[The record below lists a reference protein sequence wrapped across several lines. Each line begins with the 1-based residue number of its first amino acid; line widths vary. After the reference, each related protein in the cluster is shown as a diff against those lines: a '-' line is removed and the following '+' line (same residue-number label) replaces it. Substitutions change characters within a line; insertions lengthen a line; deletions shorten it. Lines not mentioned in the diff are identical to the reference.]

1 MSELQIAM
9 IGFGVLLV
17 AVVWGYNLWQT
28 RKQRRMAQSVFPDT
42 QPDVLMAGRSEPEI
56 VAVPR
61 EPTLMAPHARNP
73 GSLPPTPRGGNP
85 QTSAWDGPAPTFEE
99 VAPRTA
105 VQAEDSTQTAPVPAE
120 WADARA
126 DCLLK
131 IEFVAAV
138 PVAKLWAEHAGW
150 SRLIDKP
157 VQWLGLDEKSG
168 RWRSLLPQDAGV
180 VQQLA
185 VALQLVDRKGPVS
198 EVTLAAFLDGI
209 RRLAQR
215 FSGLVELP
223 EPAPLLAAAGELD
236 AFCAA
241 VDLQLALHVL
251 PRQGSLNEM
260 AGAQLKPVIDAC
272 GLKLEG
278 ERFVAMDVN
287 GAEIFAL
294 SCQSAT
300 GLATTDV
307 ATQSL
312 TALSLALDVPRVADG
327 AAAFDRLIDFAR
339 QCAAAVGGQL
349 ADANKNPLS
358 DATSSALRV
367 RIGELQAQM
376 AQNGIPAGEV
386 RALRLFA

>member
-1 MSELQIAM
+1 MSELQMAM

-17 AVVWGYNLWQT
+17 AAVWGYNLWQA
-28 RKQRRMAQSVFPDT
+28 RKQRRIAQSVLPMA

-61 EPTLMAPHARNP
+61 EPTF
-73 GSLPPTPRGGNP
+73 GIEIEP
-85 QTSAWDGPAPTFEE
+85 QMEI
-99 VAPRTA
+99 
-105 VQAEDSTQTAPVPAE
+105 QAEEPRQAVVVPAE

-126 DCLLK
+126 DCLLR
-131 IEFVAAV
+131 IEFVDAV
-138 PVAKLWAEHAGW
+138 PASKLWAEHAVW

-168 RWRSLLPQDAGV
+168 RWRSLLPQDPGV
-180 VQQLA
+180 VAQVA

-198 EVTLAAFLDGI
+198 DLTLAAFIDGI
-209 RRLAQR
+209 RQLAQR

-223 EPAPLLAAAGELD
+223 EPAPVLAAARELD

-260 AGAQLKPVIDAC
+260 SGARLKPVIDAS

-278 ERFVAMDVN
+278 ERFVAMDAD

-294 SCQSAT
+294 TCQAAT
-300 GLATTDV
+300 GLAAANIEAQDLTD
-307 ATQSL
+307 
-312 TALSLALDVPRVADG
+312 LSLSLDVPRVADG
-327 AAAFDRLIDFAR
+327 AAAFDRMIDFAR
-339 QCAAAVGGQL
+339 QCCAAVGGQL
-349 ADANKNPLS
+349 ADANRNPLS
-358 DATSSALRV
+358 DATSIALRA
-367 RIGELQAQM
+367 RICELQAQM
-376 AQNGIPAGEV
+376 AQTGIPAGGL
-386 RALRLFA
+386 RALRLFS

>member
-1 MSELQIAM
+1 MSELQLAL
-9 IGFGVLLV
+9 IGFGALLV
-17 AVVWGYNLWQT
+17 VVVWGYNLWQA
-28 RKQRRMAQSVFPDT
+28 RKQRRMAQAVFPDA
-42 QPDVLMAGRSEPEI
+42 QPDVLMAGRGEPEI
-56 VAVPR
+56 AAAPR
-61 EPTLMAPHARNP
+61 EPTL
-73 GSLPPTPRGGNP
+73 G
-85 QTSAWDGPAPTFEE
+85 EE
-99 VAPRTA
+99 TAPR
-105 VQAEDSTQTAPVPAE
+105 AEIPADESTPTAPVPAE
-120 WADARA
+120 WSDARA

-150 SRLIDKP
+150 SQLIDKP

-168 RWRSLLPQDAGV
+168 RWRALLPQDPGLVAHV
-180 VQQLA
+180 A

-223 EPAPLLAAAGELD
+223 DPEPLLEAARELD

-260 AGAQLKPVIDAC
+260 AGAQLKSVIDAC

-278 ERFVAMDVN
+278 ERFVAMDAN

-294 SCQSAT
+294 ICHSAT
-300 GLATTDV
+300 GPATADV
-307 ATQSL
+307 AARDL
-312 TALSLALDVPRVADG
+312 TDLSLSLDVPRVVDG

-376 AQNGIPAGEV
+376 AQTGIPAGDV

>member
-1 MSELQIAM
+1 MSELQIAL
-9 IGFGVLLV
+9 IGFGALLV
-17 AVVWGYNLWQT
+17 VVVWGYNLWQA
-28 RKQRRMAQSVFPDT
+28 RKQRRMAQAVFPDA
-42 QPDVLMAGRSEPEI
+42 QPDVLMAGRAEPEV

-73 GSLPPTPRGGNP
+73 GSLPPTGGA
-85 QTSAWDGPAPTFEE
+85 SAWDGPAPTFGEE
-99 VAPRTA
+99 TAPR
-105 VQAEDSTQTAPVPAE
+105 AEIPAEESTQSVAVPAE
-120 WADARA
+120 WSDARA

-150 SRLIDKP
+150 SQLIDKP

-168 RWRSLLPQDAGV
+168 RWRALLPQDPGLVAHV
-180 VQQLA
+180 A

-223 EPAPLLAAAGELD
+223 DPEPLLAAARELD

-272 GLKLEG
+272 GLKPEG
-278 ERFVAMDVN
+278 ERFVAMDAN

-307 ATQSL
+307 AAQSL

-376 AQNGIPAGEV
+376 AQNGIPAGDV